1 MYIHI
6 ALKHAENS
14 KIMRSPHFW
23 VLRKIGLN
31 TVFTLAFSAAGLAA
45 FGQNSDEPKTVTET
59 YFIRNAHI
67 VQKPG
72 VILKNH
78 HLIIRKGM
86 IDEIGAAITAPFD
99 AQIIPADSMYVYA
112 GFIDA
117 FSHTG
122 IPKVEN
128 KDRPKV
134 TDPGNPPNDIA
145 GITPQFEAID
155 YYKASDKSVSDLR
168 AAGFVYSHASPRGG
182 MLPGKTSVFSMK
194 DGESDQLMIRSNVA
208 QTSQFQYNRGVYPS
222 TVIGVISKF
231 RELYKNAEIMSA
243 FEEKFSQNPLG
254 LQRPNPAKE
263 WTALYPVVKKKMP
276 VYFVAPDLN
285 DIHRAI
291 ALKKELGFDMT
302 LVEVQEGWTMTDEI
316 RKNQVKIL
324 LSLDLPE
331 ISSKDEK
338 SKKTEKDTISKTIIE
353 EKKKVQSPE
362 EIAFEKRKE
371 NAVKDRLAQ
380 AAVFEKSGIPFGFSM
395 LNVKPGDIAK
405 NIRMLVKNGLSE
417 QAALSALTTYP
428 ASLLGIS
435 SYCGTI
441 EKGKSASLI
450 ITDKSYFE
458 DKSAIKYQFIE
469 GKKYDYISKPKPKN
483 ENAKDGN
490 SSGMAGKWAYSME
503 VMGQKQT
510 GNLNISMQ
518 NGEYAVRVMS
528 DENPAKPEM
537 AKDIKAEGK
546 KMTFYVQYSNG
557 SANMKIDFDL
567 TFDGK
572 TFEGNIGVGDFG
584 SFPVKGEW
592 ESDPN
597 F

>member
-1 MYIHI
+1 MYIHS

-14 KIMRSPHFW
+14 NIMRSSHFW
-23 VLRKIGLN
+23 VLQKIGLN
-31 TVFTLAFSAAGLAA
+31 TLCTLAFSM
-45 FGQNSDEPKTVTET
+45 FGFTGFSQNSDEPKTVTET

-72 VILKNH
+72 VVLKNH

-86 IDEIGAAITAPFD
+86 IDEIGANLTAPFD

-122 IPKVEN
+122 IAKVEN

-134 TDPGNPPNDIA
+134 SDPGNPPNDIA
-145 GITPQFEAID
+145 GITPQMEAVD
-155 YYKASDKSVSDLR
+155 FYKASDKSVADMR
-168 AAGFVYSHASPRGG
+168 AAGFVCSHASPRGG

-208 QTSQFQYNRGVYPS
+208 LTSQFQYNRGVYPS

-243 FEEKFSQNPLG
+243 FEDKFALNPLG

-276 VYFVAPDLN
+276 VYFVAPDIN

-291 ALKKELGFDMT
+291 ALKKELGFEMT
-302 LVEVQEGWTMTDEI
+302 LVEVQEGWTLTDEI
-316 RKNQVKIL
+316 RKNQLKIL

-331 ISSKDEK
+331 SANKDEK
-338 SKKTEKDTISKTIIE
+338 NKKTEKDTVSKTMTVD
-353 EKKKVQSPE
+353 KKKEQSPE

-371 NAVKDRLAQ
+371 NAVSERLAQ
-380 AAVFEKSGIPFGFSM
+380 AAVFEKAGIPFGFSM
-395 LNVKPGDIAK
+395 LNVKTGDIAK
-405 NIRMLVKNGLSE
+405 NIRTLIKNGLSE

-428 ASLLGIS
+428 ATLLGIS
-435 SYCGTI
+435 SFCGTI
-441 EKGKSASLI
+441 EKGKTASLI
-450 ITDKSYFE
+450 IMDKSYFE
-458 DKSAIKYQFIE
+458 EKSTLKYQFIE
-469 GKKYDYISKPKPKN
+469 GKKYDYISKPKAKSDASKDS
-483 ENAKDGN
+483 NA
-490 SSGMAGKWAYSME
+490 SSFSGKWSYTME
-503 VMGQKQT
+503 VMGQNQT
-510 GNLNISMQ
+510 GNLNITMQ
-518 NGEYAVRVMS
+518 NGEYAVRVTS
-528 DENPAKPEM
+528 DENPSKPEM
-537 AKDIKAEGK
+537 AKDVKTEGK
-546 KMTFYVQYSNG
+546 KLTFYIQYANG

-567 TFDGK
+567 TFDAK
-572 TFEGNIGVGDFG
+572 TFEGNLGVGDFG

>member
-1 MYIHI
+1 MYIHSV
-6 ALKHAENS
+6 LKHTENTNM
-14 KIMRSPHFW
+14 MRSSHLW
-23 VLRKIGLN
+23 VLQKIGLN
-31 TVFTLAFSAAGLAA
+31 TFFTLAFSLVGIIVY
-45 FGQNSDEPKTVTET
+45 GQNSDEPKTVTET

-72 VILKNH
+72 VVLKNH

-86 IDEIGAAITAPFD
+86 IDEIGTNITPPFD

-134 TDPGNPPNDIA
+134 SDPGNPPNDIA
-145 GITPQFEAID
+145 GITPQLEAAD
-155 YYKASDKSVSDLR
+155 YYKASDKSVADLR
-168 AAGFVYSHASPRGG
+168 AAGFVISHASPRVG

-194 DGESDQLMIRSNVA
+194 DGEPDQLMIKSNVGL
-208 QTSQFQYNRGVYPS
+208 TSQFQYNRGVYPS
-222 TVIGVISKF
+222 TVIGVIAKF

-243 FEEKFSQNPLG
+243 FEDKFAQNPLG
-254 LQRPNPAKE
+254 LQRPNPTKE

-276 VYFVAPDLN
+276 VYFITPDVN
-285 DIHRAI
+285 DMHRAI

-302 LVEVQEGWTMTDEI
+302 LVEVQEGWTLVDEI
-316 RKNQVKIL
+316 KKNQLKVL

-331 ISSKDEK
+331 LNQKDDK
-338 SKKTEKDTISKTIIE
+338 SKKTEKDTLSKTITE
-353 EKKKVQSPE
+353 EKKKEQSPE

-371 NAVKDRLAQ
+371 NAVKERLTQ
-380 AAVFEKSGIPFGFSM
+380 AAVFEKAGIPFAFST

-405 NIRMLVKNGLSE
+405 NVRLLIMNGLSE
-417 QAALSALTTYP
+417 QAALHALTTYP
-428 ASLLGIS
+428 ATLLGIS
-435 SYCGTI
+435 SFCGTI
-441 EKGKSASLI
+441 EKGKTASLI

-458 DKSAIKYQFIE
+458 EKSSIKYQFIE
-469 GKKYDYISKPKPKN
+469 GKKYDYLSKPKAN
-483 ENAKDGN
+483 NNASKDGN
-490 SSGMAGKWAYSME
+490 TSTFKGKWSYTTD

-510 GNLNISMQ
+510 GNLNITLQ
-518 NGEYAVRVMS
+518 NGEYVVRVTS
-528 DENPAKPEM
+528 DENPTKPEI
-537 AKDIKAEGK
+537 AKDVKAEGK
-546 KMTFYVQYSNG
+546 KLNFAVTYSNG

-567 TFDGK
+567 SFEGK

-584 SFPVKGEW
+584 AFPVKGEW

-597 F
+597 